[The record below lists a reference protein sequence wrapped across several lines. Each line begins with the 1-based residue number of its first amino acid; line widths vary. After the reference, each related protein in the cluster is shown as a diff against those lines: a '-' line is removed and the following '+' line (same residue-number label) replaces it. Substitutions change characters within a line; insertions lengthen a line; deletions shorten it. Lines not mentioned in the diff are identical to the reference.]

1 MQEED
6 QIAILTKELAACK
19 LQLEVRENQHKQAT
33 MQIEAL
39 QKAVQGLSGQYEKDC
54 LDAHLRIAQ
63 LEAEN
68 ISIMSRQSEADGECE
83 ALRGELAAVKADLDA
98 ARASVAFVLR
108 EVEAM
113 ETRAILE
120 REGTKDA
127 LARIL
132 LLNETVLSSAV
143 AAIRV
148 EEERSIFFQE
158 ATLQFFNSDDRNLE
172 VVRRQ
177 VEMMERMEADLLAK
191 TVEVEYLRAELKQA
205 REIYV
210 SPQRASDATTTVVTA
225 PGCSNLDGHD
235 QVQVHQGRE
244 TAVEDAEAE
253 PEFTFQHSPR
263 LSFVSDEIVREDC
276 QAVPSGG
283 SKMEETDTSEDLAEN
298 ENKQGAAVMV
308 EDTTVAEGNS
318 DAQETRCLVAA
329 VSGEDNHANQRRVR
343 FKCFE
348 ADSDQEPAE
357 SDGALSDFTAC
368 KGKGNDML
376 VQDHVETKAVADA
389 SFVLETSRYDFQIVH
404 SDAKDVISVAEPE
417 NVASAANQEP
427 RAEPAAAPTT
437 STPREGSSDTCAVVT
452 EIVSKD
458 EDEFYTKELEP
469 EPGQGT
475 KQLDGYVLVSKGG
488 DAGADVAV
496 KDKQLDEARTEIS
509 DLRFSLEEAVRR
521 AELAEEAKAAL
532 ERELRE
538 EIRRK
543 HTSSRRRATSEDGWR
558 PAAAREG
565 RPTPSHASGTP
576 SRALR
581 SARPGGEDMPTP
593 RCLTLGK
600 VLNMK
605 YK

>member
-1 MQEED
+1 MQ
-6 QIAILTKELAACK
+6 
-19 LQLEVRENQHKQAT
+19 V
-33 MQIEAL
+33 EAL
-39 QKAVQGLSGQYEKDC
+39 QKAVQGLSEQYKKDC
-54 LDAHLRIAQ
+54 MDAHLRIAQ

-68 ISIMSRQSEADGECE
+68 ISIMSRQSETDGECE
-83 ALRGELAAVKADLDA
+83 ALRGELAAVRADLDA
-98 ARASVAFVLR
+98 ARESVAFVLR

-132 LLNETVLSSAV
+132 QLNETVLSSAV
-143 AAIRV
+143 AAIRA
-148 EEERSIFFQE
+148 EEERSVFFQE
-158 ATLQFFNSDDRNLE
+158 STLQLLDSDRNLE
-172 VVRRQ
+172 VIRRQ
-177 VEMMERMEADLLAK
+177 IEMMERMEMELLAK

-205 REIYV
+205 KEIYV
-210 SPQRASDATTTVVTA
+210 SPPRDSDATTVLSA
-225 PGCSNLDGHD
+225 AGCSNLDGHD
-235 QVQVHQGRE
+235 QVQGRE
-244 TAVEDAEAE
+244 QTAVEDTEAE
-253 PEFTFQHSPR
+253 LEFTFQHSPG
-263 LSFVSDEIVREDC
+263 LSFVSDEIFRQDSH
-276 QAVPSGG
+276 AVPSGG
-283 SKMEETDTSEDLAEN
+283 SQMEFGISEDLAEN
-298 ENKQGAAVMV
+298 QNKQGAAVMV
-308 EDTTVAEGNS
+308 GDTTVAEGNS
-318 DAQETRCLVAA
+318 DAQETRCLVAKI
-329 VSGEDNHANQRRVR
+329 SGEDNYANQPRVK
-343 FKCFE
+343 FKCTE
-348 ADSDQEPAE
+348 ADSNQEPAE
-357 SDGALSDFTAC
+357 PDGALPDFTTCQA
-368 KGKGNDML
+368 NDVI
-376 VQDHVETKAVADA
+376 VQDHVDTKADA
-389 SFVLETSRYDFQIVH
+389 SFVLESSRDDFQSVH
-404 SDAKDVISVAEPE
+404 SDAKDVISIAEADD
-417 NVASAANQEP
+417 VASAANQEP
-427 RAEPAAAPTT
+427 RAEPAAAPT
-437 STPREGSSDTCAVVT
+437 STPREGSSDTCAFAT

-475 KQLDGYVLVSKGG
+475 RQLDGYVLVSTGG
-488 DAGADVAV
+488 DAGAGADVAV

-543 HTSSRRRATSEDGWR
+543 HTPSRRRATSDSEDGWR

-565 RPTPSHASGTP
+565 ARPTTPARPRPTSSSTSGTP

-581 SARPGGEDMPTP
+581 SARPGGEDMPPP